1 VPAKDHIEWPYVT
14 LVIAIVLMIA
24 GAAHLLPAWVAFVI
38 LGALWLF
45 VMWSKTDR

>member
-1 VPAKDHIEWPYVT
+1 VPTKDRIEWPYVAL
-14 LVIAIVLMIA
+14 LVAIVMMIA
-24 GAAHLLPAWVAFVI
+24 GAAHLLSAWVAFVI